1 MPEVHKELTDISM
14 DNRRTRSEVN
24 TLAEQYATQYELDHG
39 RSQVSSHTSLHSVIR
54 TVFAH
59 AKLLL
64 DKNLNMEDI
73 L

>member
-39 RSQVSSHTSLHSVIR
+39 RSQVSSETR
-54 TVFAH
+54 
-59 AKLLL
+59 
-64 DKNLNMEDI
+64 
-73 L
+73 